1 MATTQTG
8 CIACGFAQAD
18 HGTLWLTNSSDVLAL
33 KLGFVRNT
41 SWLRFLAAFGEY
53 LVSALGHAAFFFGKT
68 FGFLTFGEDLEKAHS
83 DRSRLIW
90 REAKVRGIPMRQ
102 LFLFGQP
109 SDMFEI
115 FVNGRRH
122 FFQSIPIPPALE
134 KTESLD
140 MDDKVAFKH
149 VLHPLG
155 LPVPKSY
162 SVRTYQRAKQ
172 VLSELG
178 TVCVKPQ
185 SGSNGRHTYPF
196 VKTDTDLESA
206 LKSATEICMLASIEE
221 HMEGNLCR
229 ATCVDGVLVGF
240 LESFYPTVIGDGVST
255 IGELVK
261 KANAEKPEGVTDITL
276 TSSHEAYVRRRGYAL
291 SDVLPEGVSLP
302 LTYRAGASSGGR
314 NREHG
319 RAIHPSFIPLIE
331 KAARN
336 VHLAVVGF
344 DLIIPDP
351 QKPASEQHW
360 GFIEA
365 NSLPWIDLHQGA
377 LYGTPVNLAPAVWD
391 LWKKY

>member
-1 MATTQTG
+1 MSTSAKD
-8 CIACGFAQAD
+8 CIECGFAKAS
-18 HGTLWLTNSSDVLAL
+18 HSALWLTNSSDVLAL
-33 KLGFVRNT
+33 KLGSIRNAPV
-41 SWLRFLAAFGEY
+41 LRFFATFGEY
-53 LVSALGHAAFFFGKT
+53 LVSTLGRAAFFFGKT
-68 FGFLTFGEDLEKAHS
+68 FGFLTLSEDLGKAHS

-90 REAKVRGIPMRQ
+90 REANARNIPMRQ

-115 FVNGRRH
+115 FINGKRH

-140 MDDKVAFKH
+140 MDDKVAFKRT
-149 VLHPLG
+149 LRTLG

-162 SVRTYQRAKQ
+162 SVRTYRRAKQ

-196 VKTDTDLESA
+196 VKTDEDLEVA
-206 LKSATEICMLASIEE
+206 LKSATEVCVLASIEE

-240 LESFYPTVIGDGVST
+240 LESLYPTVTGDGVST
-255 IGELVK
+255 ISELVQ
-261 KANAEKPEGVTDITL
+261 KANAEKPAGVADITL

-291 SDVLPEGVSLP
+291 TDVLPEGVSLP

-319 RAIHPSFIPLIE
+319 RSIHPSFIPLIE
-331 KAARN
+331 KAAKN

-351 QKPASEQHW
+351 QLSADEQRW

-365 NSLPWIDLHQGA
+365 NSLPWIDLHQTP
-377 LYGTPVNLAPAVWD
+377 LYGEPINLAPSVWD